1 MTDNRKAGIALIAGS
16 IGAMVTMAIHP
27 IGGGNL
33 TADQVMRLEN
43 LSGVAHSLGMI
54 SVLILFLGACGLTRR
69 IAGADRLAFSGLVVE
84 AFAVIAVLIAA
95 AVSGF
100 IVPGIMR
107 QMVRDSAAAAPQWR
121 IAIASI
127 FQINQA
133 FSRIYSVA
141 ASAAIVLW
149 SVSSLRNGGLSRF
162 VGIYGCVVAPLVAAL
177 VIVGHLRMNVHG
189 FAAVV
194 LSQAIWYVV
203 AGVEMC
209 RKELPPVLG

>member
-27 IGGGNL
+27 IGGGAL
-33 TADQVMRLEN
+33 TADQLMRLEN

-54 SVLILFLGACGLTRR
+54 SILILFLGACGLTRR
-69 IAGADRLAFSGLVVE
+69 IAGEDRLAFSGLVVY
-84 AFAVIAVLIAA
+84 AFAAVAVLIAA

-107 QMVRDSAAAAPQWR
+107 QMVHDAPAAAPQWR

-141 ASAAIVLW
+141 ASAAIMLW
-149 SVSSLRNGGLSRF
+149 SVSSQRNGGLSRF
-162 VGIYGCVVAPLVAAL
+162 VGVYGCVVAPLVVAL
-177 VIVGHLRMNVHG
+177 VIIGHLRMDVHG

-209 RKELPPVLG
+209 RKDLPPELG

>member
-16 IGAMVTMAIHP
+16 IGGIVTMAIHP
-27 IGGGNL
+27 TAAGTL
-33 TADQVMRLEN
+33 TADQLMRLEN
-43 LSGVAHSLGMI
+43 LSGIAHSLGMI
-54 SVLILFLGACGLTRR
+54 SMLLLFLGACGLTRLIGR
-69 IAGADRLAFSGLVVE
+69 EDRLAFSGLVVD
-84 AFAVIAVLIAA
+84 AFAVVAILIAA

-107 QMVRDSAAAAPQWR
+107 QMVHDAPAAAPTWR

-141 ASAAIVLW
+141 ASAAILLW
-149 SVSSLRNGGLSRF
+149 SVSSLRHGGLSRF
-162 VGIYGCVVAPLVAAL
+162 VGVYGCVVAPLVALL
-177 VIVGHLRMNVHG
+177 VVVGHLRMNVHG

-194 LSQAIWYVV
+194 LSQAIWFVV

-209 RKELPPVLG
+209 RQDVLPIPG